1 MRGSLKE
8 AVIFANNYS
17 DLVYFPHT
25 LEILLHSVLEEE
37 ADADVSN
44 NLLPLVIEFLDH
56 WDCALQVVVGCARK
70 TEMSRWSYLFDVV
83 GAPRELFE
91 KCLKTHQLKTAS
103 SYLLVLHHLE
113 QLEGTDDAFKLLHKA
128 LIGGDLI
135 LSKEIIR
142 FLHSID
148 PSGVYMQNIMDLI
161 DNLKNT
167 LPEIS
172 NNIPVNG
179 LSQLDEEDEY
189 NLTLQRTFSARKR
202 EGVGITLEEE

>member
-1 MRGSLKE
+1 ML
-8 AVIFANNYS
+8 FANNYS

-37 ADADVSN
+37 ADDVHSTV
-44 NLLPLVIEFLDH
+44 LLPLVVEFLDH
-56 WDCALQVVVGCARK
+56 WECALQVVVGCARK
-70 TEMSRWSYLFDVV
+70 TEMSRWTYLFDVV

-128 LIGGDLI
+128 LIEGDLV

-148 PSGVYMQNIMDLI
+148 PSGFYMQKTMGLI
-161 DNLKNT
+161 ESLTST
-167 LPEIS
+167 LPEFI
-172 NNIPVNG
+172 NNNSPNG
-179 LSQLDEEDEY
+179 LSQLDEEDEEY
-189 NLTLQRTFSARKR
+189 RRASLSLERSYSARRR
-202 EGVGITLEEE
+202 EGLGITLEEE

>member
-1 MRGSLKE
+1 MKE
-8 AVIFANNYS
+8 AVQFANNYS
-17 DLVYFPHT
+17 DLIYFPHT

-37 ADADVSN
+37 ADDVQSTV
-44 NLLPLVIEFLDH
+44 LLPLVVEFLDH
-56 WDCALQVVVGCARK
+56 WECALQVVVGCARK
-70 TEMSRWSYLFDVV
+70 TEMSRWRYLFDVV

-128 LIGGDLI
+128 LIESDLV

-148 PSGVYMQNIMDLI
+148 PSGFYMQKTMELI
-161 DNLKNT
+161 ESLTST
-167 LPEIS
+167 LPA
-172 NNIPVNG
+172 NMTNDPPNG
-179 LSQLDEEDEY
+179 LSQLDEEDEGLPLERSY
-189 NLTLQRTFSARKR
+189 SARRR
-202 EGVGITLEEE
+202 EGLGITVEEE